1 MLLWGKPPASRL
13 VVLRGEHAE
22 DCAAI
27 HAGSFAHP
35 WTAQEIEALAAGS
48 TAFGAVAL
56 DPAKL
61 DLRGFVLSR
70 QAVDEAE
77 ILTIAVASSWR
88 GYGVGR
94 ELLAEHLRQ
103 AARRGV
109 RAMFLEVDPDNASA
123 IALYGK
129 FGFAKVGERKGYY
142 RKASGAPA
150 PAWVMRRAFA

>member
-27 HAGSFAHP
+27 YAELFAHP
-35 WTAQEIEALAAGS
+35 WTAQEIEALVAGA

-56 DPAKL
+56 DPAKP

-77 ILTIAVASSWR
+77 ILTIAVASPWR
-88 GYGVGR
+88 GYGIGR

-103 AARRGV
+103 AALKGV
-109 RAMFLEVDPDNASA
+109 RTMFLEVDPENASA

-129 FGFAKVGERKGYY
+129 HGFAKVGERKGYY
-142 RKASGAPA
+142 RKGSAAPA
-150 PAWVMRRAFA
+150 PAWVMRRALA